1 MKLIILVIFYLTI
14 FTSQASW
21 ASKISVDMDILKN
34 DIQPAY
40 YCQKSGETLSVCIYI
55 ENVANC
61 YSYQFSVQFD
71 TTKFSF
77 LGADKDIGLSGP
89 KNILTSRGGT
99 VQGLCQ
105 IRQNPL
111 SRNIIDYSYT
121 ILTEDSSLT
130 INGSGLA
137 GAVLLK
143 SKVQTGDSTSIKIID
158 AYTAELH
165 GQVKIPID
173 TLETGMFFD
182 NTTFTERNQHTSD
195 RVKSLSMYV
204 KSNNN
209 GTVEFTF
216 AGTFHNAVITLGNLR
231 GEQIKKRF
239 LNHIDKTPVSF
250 SKLTSGIY
258 VLSISSENIIRT
270 AIIKIKK

>member
-1 MKLIILVIFYLTI
+1 MKLFILVIFYLTI

-21 ASKISVDMDILKN
+21 ASKISVDMDIIKN

-40 YCQKSGETLSVCIYI
+40 HCQTSGETLSVCIYMQ
-55 ENVANC
+55 NVANC

-71 TTKFSF
+71 TTKFTF
-77 LGADKDIGLSGP
+77 LSADKDIGLSGP
-89 KNILTSRGGT
+89 KNILTSSGGT

-111 SRNIIDYSYT
+111 SRNIIDFSYT
-121 ILTEDSSLT
+121 ILTEDSTFT

-143 SKVQTGDSTSIKIID
+143 SKVHSGDSTSIKIID

-165 GQVKIPID
+165 GQIKIPID
-173 TLETGMFFD
+173 TFGTGCFFD
-182 NTTFTERNQHTSD
+182 NTTLTDKKQHTRD
-195 RVKSLSMYV
+195 RVKSLPVYV

-209 GTVEFTF
+209 GTIECTF
-216 AGTFHNAVITLGNLR
+216 GGTFHNAVITLGNLR
-231 GEQIKKRF
+231 GEQIEKRF
-239 LNHIDKTPVSF
+239 LSHVDQTPVSF
-250 SKLTSGIY
+250 SKLKSGIY
-258 VLSISSENIIRT
+258 ILSISSENIIRT
-270 AIIKIKK
+270 AILKIKK